1 MTDDQ
6 HADQH
11 DDRHADR
18 ELEALLR
25 AADPASDLPP
35 ADPSRVARLLED
47 TMTDP
52 QLDESRTDGTRNRS
66 RTTWL
71 VAAVAALLIGGG
83 VLFAT
88 TRGDDD
94 PTPSAGD
101 APSDA
106 TTPSEGVPAGEGGR
120 TVTELTASG
129 AAAQARC
136 MVPTESPQVI
146 AGQETVVDG
155 VVESIS
161 GSTVT
166 LVPTQFYAGTPTDV
180 VVVQA
185 PGPEMESL
193 LSAVSFE
200 EGGRYLVAATGGRVT
215 LCGFSA
221 PYSEALAAAY
231 AEAFPG

>member
-1 MTDDQ
+1 MTE
-6 HADQH
+6 H
-11 DDRHADR
+11 DDR

-35 ADPSRVARLLED
+35 ADPTRVARLLED

-52 QLDESRTDGTRNRS
+52 QPHASRTDGAPHRGRA
-66 RTTWL
+66 TWL
-71 VAAVAALLIGGG
+71 AAAVAALLIGGG
-83 VLFAT
+83 VLFAA
-88 TRGDDD
+88 TRGDDG
-94 PTPSAGD
+94 PAPSAGD

-106 TTPSEGVPAGEGGR
+106 TTPSGDGDVNGATGATDGPP
-120 TVTELTASG
+120 TVTELTAAG
-129 AAAQARC
+129 AALQTKC
-136 MVPTESPQVI
+136 MVPTESPQVV
-146 AGQETVVDG
+146 AGQETVFDG
-155 VVESIS
+155 VVESVS

-166 LVPTQFYAGTPTDV
+166 LVPSKFYAGQATDL

-185 PGPEMESL
+185 PGAEMEAL

-200 EGGRYLVAATGGRVT
+200 EGERYLVAATDGRVT

-221 PYSEALAAAY
+221 RWSEALAATY